1 MKIDGTQTMKE
12 FPLDEPEQS
21 ENPRY
26 ECLWRDESGRR
37 VHYWVDN
44 MPTEPHWPPSAAM
57 RWGLRP
63 DDWHEFWPELIDHPC
78 ALLFAPTHPHRSG
91 PPRFRDWVQS
101 WPAGFDWESDLPE
114 HLHVAVR
121 KAQAEIMAPPAEPS
135 APSPMEPAKQDTKPL
150 KPFESVDQDNTIE
163 RLALLLMA
171 LDESKRAE
179 AEKLLTTLVIA
190 PDSTKVVQ
198 SLSRLLNVSIRD

>member
-1 MKIDGTQTMKE
+1 MQTMNTS
-12 FPLDEPEQS
+12 PPDTPELE

-26 ECLWRDESGRR
+26 QCMWRDESGRR
-37 VHYWVDN
+37 VHYWTDTT
-44 MPTEPHWPPSAAM
+44 PAEPIWPPSAVM
-57 RWGLRP
+57 RWDLRP
-63 DDWHEFWPELIDHPC
+63 DDWHLIWAELIDHPC
-78 ALLFAPTHPHRSG
+78 ALLFAPKHPHRPG

-101 WPAGFDWESDLPE
+101 WPAGFDWEGALPE
-114 HLHVAVR
+114 HLHAAVR

-135 APSPMEPAKQDTKPL
+135 APSPMEPAKQDTRPL
-150 KPFESVDQDNTIE
+150 RPLESVDQDNTIE

-190 PDSTKVVQ
+190 PDSAKVVQ
-198 SLSRLLNVSIRD
+198 SLTRLLQGV